1 MNTVLIGVLLFLGN
15 ALFVAAEYGLF
26 GVRRTRVQALASQG
40 SGPARLLLR
49 ALDDRNR
56 YVAGIQIGITLFGIA
71 IGAVIEPA
79 LSDLLD
85 ESLGFLP
92 KGVISA
98 ISIMIVAYPLV
109 VLGELVPKYLTLQY
123 SERVAL
129 ALILPL
135 RIWVLAISPVIWLFD
150 MSGALVLRLM
160 RIDAAK
166 MESASL
172 DRKEL
177 AILVEQG
184 EEAGA
189 LEETHAD
196 MVLKTLHLDRLDAE
210 AVMIHRLDME
220 CLSLDMKTEQVADR
234 LSKIRHSRLP
244 VYGDD
249 LDDIRGIAYLQ
260 DLIGALRMP
269 EFRLE
274 DIIKPAEFI
283 PESLTLDRALRI
295 MREKRIQILIV
306 SDEHGGTSGLLTL
319 EDIVEEILGDLQDRP
334 ETGRPDIEQVSP
346 TRLRLNP
353 RLRWDELLE
362 HLGEE
367 VTEDTE
373 TDTLATMVV
382 ERIGRVPRQG
392 DSVSTAVGRLVVEQM
407 TRQRI
412 IQLGLV
418 LEAPYEIVKGK

>member
-418 LEAPYEIVKGK
+418 REAPYEIVKGK